1 VDLLKRFLATPMGW
15 IALLVVEYAIL
26 LALVKTFMPADVSVA
41 AWWAIVGGA
50 VVGLTIFNFWLRKHW
65 QL

>member
-1 VDLLKRFLATPMGW
+1 MESLKRFLATPMGW

-26 LALVKTFMPADVSVA
+26 LSLVKAFMPTDVSVA
-41 AWWAIVGGA
+41 VWWAIVGGA
-50 VVGLTIFNFWLRKHW
+50 VVGLTIFNFWLRKRW

>member
-26 LALVKTFMPADVSVA
+26 LALVKAFMPADVSVA
-41 AWWAIVGGA
+41 AWWAIVGGS

>member
-1 VDLLKRFLATPMGW
+1 VDFLKRFLATPIGW

-26 LALVKTFMPADVSVA
+26 LSLVKAFMPADVSA
-41 AWWAIVGGA
+41 TAWWAIVGGA
-50 VVGLTIFNFWLRKHW
+50 VVGLTIFNFLLRKRW